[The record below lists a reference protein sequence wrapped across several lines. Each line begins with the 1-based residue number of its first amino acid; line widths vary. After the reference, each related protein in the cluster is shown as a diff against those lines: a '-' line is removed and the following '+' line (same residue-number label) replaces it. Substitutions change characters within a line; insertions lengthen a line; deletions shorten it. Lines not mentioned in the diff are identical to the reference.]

1 MPISKGYDGGIRW
14 QAIEAINSANVHG
27 VRKCPRGFVA
37 WALQH
42 GAVSRFEAT
51 MSKITWR
58 APDPWQPLLKGGC

>member
-1 MPISKGYDGGIRW
+1 MAGYDGKRSKRSIRRMCTGSGN
-14 QAIEAINSANVHG
+14 APG
-27 VRKCPRGFVA
+27 GFVA